1 LAYSSVVAPRDAI
14 VYVRPVGGVVLDD
27 ALVVDVGER
36 FDVVAVVRD
45 DSGEERAKLAGVLN
59 GLVSGRA
66 RAIVTPQLRGVAGSL
81 RELVAFLDWLEAS
94 GAELVALDVGLDTGT
109 ASGRRFAAML
119 REIAGWGSGPR
130 PGQRGRGRPGLAHQA
145 PELVDRIA
153 AFRDRGLSL
162 QAIADALNAEGVP
175 TPRGGAEWRPSSV
188 QAALG
193 YRRPRPPAP
202 GLPPPPPPP
211 PPPGPLG
218 RHHRPR
224 PGPPG
229 PPLPPHRP
237 RPRP

>member
-1 LAYSSVVAPRDAI
+1 LAYDGLVAPRAAI
-14 VYVRPVGGVVLDD
+14 VYTRPAGVGAPDEELAVAVDD
-27 ALVVDVGER
+27 R
-36 FDVVAVVRD
+36 FDVVAVVHD
-45 DSGEERAKLAGVLN
+45 DSGEERAKLAGALHGVA
-59 GLVSGRA
+59 SGRA
-66 RAIVTPQLRGVAGSL
+66 SAIVTPKLRSVAGSL
-81 RELVAFLDWLEAS
+81 RDLVALLDWLDS
-94 GAELVALDVGLDTGT
+94 VGAELVALDVGLDTGS

-119 REIAGWGSGPR
+119 REIAGWASESR
-130 PGQRGRGRPGLAHQA
+130 PGHRGRGRPGLAHEA

-153 AFRDRGLSL
+153 ALRDLGLSL

-211 PPPGPLG
+211 PGPRG
-218 RHHRPR
+218 RHQHPR

-229 PPLPPHRP
+229 PPAPPHRP